1 MIKKQPDAKAFQ
13 KMASRLKENS
23 RQWETLNFQLDEL
36 IAQVETDIRRSSVT
50 QYRLNK
56 IDFSDKSKSS

>member
-1 MIKKQPDAKAFQ
+1 MKKKPDAKAFQ

-36 IAQVETDIRRSSVT
+36 IAQVETDIRRSSLT

-56 IDFSDKSKSS
+56 IQ

>member
-36 IAQVETDIRRSSVT
+36 IAQVETDIRRSSLT

-56 IDFSDKSKSS
+56 IDSSQKSKS

>member
-1 MIKKQPDAKAFQ
+1 MIKKQPDAKAFE

-36 IAQVETDIRRSSVT
+36 IAQVETDIRRSPLT
-50 QYRLNK
+50 EYRLNK
-56 IDFSDKSKSS
+56 IYVGKKSKSS